1 MKKTGVLVCLFVLA
15 LVPPPGMAQIAPD
28 LTAEQ
33 IVVYRLPDP
42 ERLYI
47 YRSGLVIYDAKIP
60 ENTIINNA
68 FILPENIQLDS
79 LIISQSGKR
88 VYSYSTE
95 TAEVLVVLR
104 RGERPNMVRVLRVT
118 IPELEAGVSLDVKY
132 GIRNSGLV
140 WTPVL
145 DMEVQDSNYLGCAL
159 LADIRT
165 DRELPETTRSIL
177 ARRPEI
183 ILASSQ
189 NMLLDDTGAV
199 FNLGKPLIEA
209 NKRTLFKLEEGRTR
223 YEVVYNWD
231 ANREE
236 RLSAYLR
243 APTPLK
249 TMAQQVRMYLNA
261 SGMNVGQASGLII
274 SPDRPIE
281 CYIGE
286 QPNIAAFKSVRTAE
300 FPERENQ
307 PFTHYLEYRV
317 TNQLDKRIS
326 IQISVPVSYGVK
338 HRNLYHFTKEPDER
352 PGDRMVWKYN
362 LGPGEQA
369 LVEFSF
375 DSETKDNPLYSQF
388 DYSSGGR

>member
-15 LVPPPGMAQIAPD
+15 LVPPGMAQIAPD

-95 TAEVLVVLR
+95 TVEVLVVLR

-286 QPNIAAFKSVRTAE
+286 QPNITAFKSVRTAE

>member
-1 MKKTGVLVCLFVLA
+1 MKKIGVSVLFFMIS
-15 LVPPPGMAQIAPD
+15 LVPCAAQTVPD

-47 YRSGLVIYDAKIP
+47 YRNGLVIYDAKIP
-60 ENTIINNA
+60 ENAIINNA

-79 LIISQSGKR
+79 LVISQSGSR

-95 TAEVLVVLR
+95 TVEALVVLK
-104 RGERPNMVRVLRVT
+104 RGERPNMVRILRVT
-118 IPELEAGVSLDVKY
+118 IPELKAGVSLDVKY

-140 WTPVL
+140 WSPVL
-145 DMEVQDSNYLGCAL
+145 DMEVRDGNSLGCAL
-159 LADIRT
+159 LADMRT

-189 NMLLDDTGAV
+189 NMLLDDTGAI
-199 FNLGKPLIEA
+199 FNLGSPLIEA
-209 NKRTLFKLEEGRTR
+209 NRRTLFKLEEGRTQ
-223 YEVVYNWD
+223 YELVYSWD

-243 APTPLK
+243 AATPLK
-249 TMAQQVRMYLNA
+249 TMAREVRMYLNA
-261 SGMNVGQASGLII
+261 SGMNVGQTSNLTI
-274 SPDRPIE
+274 SPDRPIV
-281 CYIGE
+281 CYVGE

-317 TNQLDKRIS
+317 TNQLSKRIS
-326 IQISVPVSYGVK
+326 IEISVPVSYGVK

-352 PGDRMVWKYN
+352 PGDRMIWKYD

-369 LVEFSF
+369 LVEFNF
-375 DSETKDNPLYSQF
+375 DSETKDNPLYSHF

>member
-1 MKKTGVLVCLFVLA
+1 MKKITVVALLFILA
-15 LVPPPGMAQIAPD
+15 LAPCMAQAASD
-28 LTAEQ
+28 VSTEQ
-33 IVVYRLPDP
+33 IIVYRLPDP

-47 YRSGLVIYDAKIP
+47 YRNGLVIYDAKIP
-60 ENTIINNA
+60 GNTIINNA
-68 FILPENIQLDS
+68 FILPENVQLDS
-79 LIISQSGKR
+79 LTISQAGTR
-88 VYSYSTE
+88 IYSYSTE
-95 TAEVLVVLR
+95 LVEVLVVLQ
-104 RGERPNMVRVLRVT
+104 RGERPNLVKILRVH
-118 IPELEAGVSLDVKY
+118 IPELQAGIPLEVKY
-132 GIRNSGLV
+132 GIRNSGLQ
-140 WTPVL
+140 WDIIL
-145 DMEVQDSNYLGCAL
+145 DLEIQDGNYLGCAL
-159 LADIRT
+159 LAAVRT

-177 ARRPEI
+177 SRQPEI

-189 NMLLDDTGAV
+189 NILLDDTGAI
-199 FNLGKPLIEA
+199 FNLGKPLIEV

-223 YEVVYNWD
+223 YELVYQWD

-243 APTPLK
+243 ASTPLK

-261 SGMNVGQASGLII
+261 SGMSVGGSSGLTV
-274 SPDRPIE
+274 SPDRPIV

-286 QPNIAAFKSVRTAE
+286 QPNITAFKSVRTAE

-317 TNQLDKRIS
+317 TNQLNKRIS
-326 IQISVPVSYGVK
+326 IEISVPVSYGVK

-388 DYSSGGR
+388 NYSEGGR